1 MRTTSLLVFVN
12 FLFIQGLWAQAPL
25 EQSVSFDF
33 EALTVEEV
41 MLELEKQTSVT
52 FFYQSS
58 WIPDRLFSG
67 RFENEPLGEVLEAV
81 LKNSALSFTLFFD
94 HTIIVAPYE
103 VLGQQFSNEYFL
115 TKARKQ
121 KGEVPDN
128 ASRIVLGN
136 ADSKKVDGIPLIRGA
151 IVDQYNGEE
160 VIGGTVYI
168 RELNLAAV
176 TDIEGEFEL
185 PAPLGVHEVEL
196 SSIGYEPLILEI
208 EVFGDDQWLIELP
221 PKTYAIEEVVV
232 KESASDKN
240 ISSVQIGIEQLS
252 PLEIKQLPTFLGEPD
267 VIRSLLTLAGVNTVG
282 EGTTGFNVRGG
293 NVDQNLIMQDGAPIF
308 NSSHVL
314 GFFSTFN
321 PDIIRQVSLYKG
333 NVPAQYGSR
342 ISSVLDVEIK
352 DADNEAFHLRG
363 GLGLVSSKLAAEI
376 PLVKGQTSLLLA
388 GRTSYSDWIARRVK
402 NIDVRQSS
410 AYFYDTNA
418 KLTHRFGDGSNISLS
433 FYESFDRFR
442 FSDQFGFAWKNRT
455 AGFQWNQLI
464 GEDISSNLSVS
475 YGLLNNEQFIP
486 GTTLGFN
493 LFSGLEYYKVRENL
507 FFTLQD
513 RHQVHLGGEWKLY
526 QISPEQI
533 EPRGPE
539 SAVIPREVEKDRG
552 QEFAFFINDE
562 WELNDRISLSIGL
575 RYSFFQQ
582 LGEELQYVYAE
593 GTPRLERN
601 IVDSIFYGKG
611 EVVETYGGLEPRLS
625 VRYRLDASSSVKLSY
640 NRIFQYIHLLS
651 NTVAP
656 TPVDLWQVS
665 TSYLPPQRADNF
677 SIGYFKNFDDNLW
690 ETSAEAYFR
699 SMENLIEPKGLAE
712 LLLNPTIETQLAV
725 GRGTAFG
732 LELSVKRKGEGWLT
746 GQLSYTFSRS
756 LRRVQGV
763 FREETINEGQ
773 VFPANFDQPHSLKF
787 NMNMALNK
795 RQSFNVNFIFNSGRP
810 VTAPLSNYQ
819 VGSFLIPNYTTRNDL
834 RIPAYHRMD
843 LSFTTRRNAIRKTRY
858 KGSLT
863 FAIYN
868 VYFRRNPFTVFFR
881 RGPNEKLEGFQLS
894 VLGTA
899 FPAITYNFEF

>member
-1 MRTTSLLVFVN
+1 MRTTG
-12 FLFIQGLWAQAPL
+12 FLIFLSFFLISELSGQTPL
-25 EQSVSFDF
+25 EQPVSLNF
-33 EALTVEEV
+33 EALTVEGV
-41 MLELEKQTSVT
+41 FLKLEEQTGVD

-58 WIPDRLFSG
+58 WIPDRRFSG
-67 RFENEPLGEVLEAV
+67 QFENEPLGEVLEAV
-81 LKNSALSFTLFFD
+81 LKNGNLSFTLFYD
-94 HTIIVAPYE
+94 QTIIVAPYE
-103 VLGQQFSNEYFL
+103 VLGQEFSNEYFL
-115 TKARKQ
+115 SQARERS
-121 KGEVPDN
+121 GEVLDN
-128 ASRIVLGN
+128 VSRIILG
-136 ADSKKVDGIPLIRGA
+136 DSGSKKVDGIPLIQGIIA
-151 IVDQYNGEE
+151 DQYNGEE

-168 RELNLAAV
+168 RALNLAAI
-176 TDIEGEFEL
+176 TDIEGKFEL
-185 PAPLGVHEVEL
+185 QIPLGVHEVEL
-196 SSIGYEPLILEI
+196 SSIGYESLTLEI
-208 EVFGDDQWLIELP
+208 EVFGDDQWSIELP

-232 KESASDKN
+232 KESASDRN
-240 ISSVQIGIEQLS
+240 VSSVQIGIEQLS

-267 VIRSLLTLAGVNTVG
+267 VIRSLLTLAGVSTVG

-352 DADNEAFHLRG
+352 DADNEAFHLKG
-363 GLGLVSSKLAAEI
+363 GVGLVSSKLAAEI
-376 PLVKGQTSLLLA
+376 PLIKGQTSLLLA

-402 NIDVRQSS
+402 NKDVKQST

-418 KLTHRFGDGSNISLS
+418 KLTHRFGNGSNISLS

-464 GEDISSNLSVS
+464 GEDISSNLSAS
-475 YGLLNNEQFIP
+475 YGLLDNEQFIP
-486 GTTLGFN
+486 SSLLGFN
-493 LFSGLEYYKVRENL
+493 LFSGLEYYKIRENL
-507 FFTLQD
+507 FFTFQD
-513 RHQVHLGGEWKLY
+513 RHQIHVGGEWKLY

-539 SAVIPREVEKDRG
+539 SVVIPREIEKDRG
-552 QEFAFFINDE
+552 QEFAFFINDQ
-562 WELNDRISLSIGL
+562 WKLNDRISLSIGL
-575 RYSFFQQ
+575 RYSFYQQ
-582 LGEELQYVYAE
+582 LGEELQYVYEE
-593 GTPRLERN
+593 GTPRLDRN
-601 IVDSIFYGKG
+601 IIDSVFYGRG
-611 EVVETYGGLEPRLS
+611 EVVETYGGFEPRIS
-625 VRYRLDASSSVKLSY
+625 ARYRLDVSSSLKFSY
-640 NRIFQYIHLLS
+640 NRIYQYIHLLS

-665 TSYLPPQRADNF
+665 TAYLPPQRADNF
-677 SIGYFKNFDDNLW
+677 SIGYFKNFDNNLW

-699 SMENLIEPKGLAE
+699 SMENLIEPKGLAS

-732 LELSVKRKGEGWLT
+732 LELSVKRKGAGWLT

-756 LRRVQGV
+756 LRRVQGA
-763 FREETINEGQ
+763 FREETINQGR
-773 VFPANFDQPHSLKF
+773 VFPANFDQPSSLKF

-795 RQSFNVNFIFNSGRP
+795 RQSFNVNFVFNSGRP

-819 VGSFLIPNYTTRNDL
+819 VGSFLIPNFTTRNDL
-834 RIPAYHRMD
+834 RIPPYHRMD
-843 LSFTTRRNAIRKTRY
+843 LSFTTRRNAVRKTRY

-863 FAIYN
+863 FAVYN

-881 RGPNEKLEGFQLS
+881 RGANEKLEGFQLS
-894 VLGTA
+894 VLGSA